1 MKKSFLY
8 NTAFRLVAP
17 VFHGVVLYI
26 LVLMISGQL
35 SVLVESYFSS
45 ELYVCLILSFLVFES
60 NRLSDLLFRKW
71 SPKSLE
77 SIWGMAAQLLVNTGI
92 SVLLA
97 ISVLAAYFFY
107 VLGFTSLDPF
117 GTELMTFGIG
127 YGVTSML
134 YTMIYFSSHYLSA
147 RNETQLESEIIQK
160 ESVLNDL
167 HNYLNEVN
175 PSLLYSG
182 LESLISLVHHEP
194 QDAEDFIDRL
204 SLVYRYILS
213 NKSNELIDLKS
224 DLKAGSNIL
233 FLFNEFHNGQIIIDN
248 KIPDHTLDSQ
258 VVPGTTPRLIE
269 FIINKTIISRY
280 QPLTIRLEIEE
291 GYIVFA
297 YKLNDRLMPDDQNLL
312 HSLERAYEFFSE
324 KPVVHIKAYGEGY
337 IKIPL
342 VVVHDE
348 ILA

>member
-1 MKKSFLY
+1 MKKSFLH

-17 VFHGVVLYI
+17 VFHGVIFYL
-26 LVLMISGQL
+26 LVLMISDDL
-35 SVLVESYFSS
+35 SLLGESFFSN
-45 ELYVCLILSFLVFES
+45 ELFVCLILSFLVFES

-77 SIWGMAAQLLVNTGI
+77 SIWGMAAQLLVNT
-92 SVLLA
+92 A
-97 ISVLAAYFFY
+97 ISVFLAVSILAAYFFQI
-107 VLGFTSLDPF
+107 LGFTSLAPF

-134 YTMIYFSSHYLSA
+134 YTMIYYSSHYLTV
-147 RNETQLESEIIQK
+147 RNETQLETEIIQK
-160 ESVLNDL
+160 ESVLSDL

-175 PSLLYSG
+175 PSLLYAG

-213 NKSNELIDLKS
+213 NKQNELIDLKS

-233 FLFNEFHNGQIIIDN
+233 FLFNEFNGGQISIN
-248 KIPDHTLDSQ
+248 NHIPDEVLDSQ

-269 FIINKTIISRY
+269 FIITKTIITKY
-280 QPLTIRLEIEE
+280 QPLVIRLDLEE
-291 GYIVFA
+291 DYIVFA
-297 YKLNDRLMPDDQNLL
+297 YKLNDKLMPDDQKLL
-312 HSLERAYEFFSE
+312 DSLERAYEFFSE

-337 IKIPL
+337 IKVPL

-348 ILA
+348 ILQ